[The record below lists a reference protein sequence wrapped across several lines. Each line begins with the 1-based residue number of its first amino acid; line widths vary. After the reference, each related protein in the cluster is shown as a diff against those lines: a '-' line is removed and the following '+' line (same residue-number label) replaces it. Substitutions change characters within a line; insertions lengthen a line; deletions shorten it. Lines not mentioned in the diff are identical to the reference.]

1 MQRGDGGGEERE
13 RRETRY
19 LTDNVIIVS
28 QSTGMREV
36 RRGVAKF
43 PYIWMGALSDGGQ
56 REIIIVV
63 LRGRTV
69 LTAARSG
76 RGGGGKKGKK
86 KKSDGMEGSLWENE
100 RYRETRTQWKIQGIM
115 NTEVMKDRGER
126 E

>member
-1 MQRGDGGGEERE
+1 MQRGEGGGEERE

-63 LRGRTV
+63 LRGGTV
-69 LTAARSG
+69 LTAARWQGAKG
-76 RGGGGKKGKK
+76 R
-86 KKSDGMEGSLWENE
+86 
-100 RYRETRTQWKIQGIM
+100 
-115 NTEVMKDRGER
+115 
-126 E
+126 

>member
-76 RGGGGKKGKK
+76 RGGKRRGAMEWRDHCGKIRGIERDK
-86 KKSDGMEGSLWENE
+86 DTMENTGDYEYRGYERQRRENKRRE
-100 RYRETRTQWKIQGIM
+100 R
-115 NTEVMKDRGER
+115 
-126 E
+126 